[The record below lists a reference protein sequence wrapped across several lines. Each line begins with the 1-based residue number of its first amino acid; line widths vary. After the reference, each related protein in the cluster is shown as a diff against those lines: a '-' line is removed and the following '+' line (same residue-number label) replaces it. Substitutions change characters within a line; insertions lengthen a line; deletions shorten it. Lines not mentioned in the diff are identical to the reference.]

1 MSELD
6 KDPGYNSKND
16 TGTDVDSPPKS
27 EMLFGEFARFLA
39 IYFII
44 QLFLNVTGIQQRFDN
59 FAIRKGV
66 EFREWIRERRERR
79 DRERQ
84 GLEGGLGLNGP
95 GEGLDDNAVAIDS
108 EQNSYGARKI
118 EVMGDTASIMEL
130 EHQAK
135 GKLDYGTEPNT
146 LAPSS

>member
-1 MSELD
+1 MSGLD
-6 KDPGYNSKND
+6 KDPGYSSKSD

-27 EMLFGEFARFLA
+27 EILFGELARLLVV
-39 IYFII
+39 YII
-44 QLFLNVTGIQQRFDN
+44 FQLFLNVTGIQQRFDN

-66 EFREWIRERRERR
+66 EFREWIRKRRERR

-84 GLEGGLGLNGP
+84 GLEGGLGPNGP
-95 GEGLDDNAVAIDS
+95 GEKLDDNGVAIDP
-108 EQNSYGARKI
+108 EQNSYGARRV
-118 EVMGDTASIMEL
+118 EVMDDTTSIMEL